1 MILVDSSVWI
11 DYFNG
16 HKTWQTNLLDNLLSD
31 VPIIIGDLI
40 LAEILQGF
48 RSDNDFE
55 SAKSYLS
62 DLPFRQMGGY
72 QVALKSAQ
80 NYRILRKKGVKVRK
94 TIDVI
99 IGTYC
104 ILEGLPLLHDDRD
117 FDPMGSHLSLKILS
131 PEQTATA
138 YFKIFSTA
146 TQ

>member
-16 HKTWQTNLLDNLLSD
+16 RKTWQTDLLEKLLSD

-40 LAEILQGF
+40 LAEILRGF
-48 RSDNDFE
+48 RSDNDYKT
-55 SAKSYLS
+55 AKSFLS
-62 DLPFRQMGGY
+62 DLPFREMGGY
-72 QVALKSAQ
+72 QVAVQSAQ
-80 NYRILRKKGVKVRK
+80 NYRTLRKKGVTVRK

-117 FDPMGSHLSLKILS
+117 FEPMESHISLKILS
-131 PEQTATA
+131 PE
-138 YFKIFSTA
+138 
-146 TQ
+146 